1 MSSLLIYADHACS
14 LFRIAYAFTTDP
26 EKIYT
31 ITNWPGADDTV
42 VPKAP
47 TVIEYEIGSKTS
59 FKWGYEVDPLSE
71 TKITNLKFVARP

>member
-71 TKITNLKFVARP
+71 TKIANLKFVARP